1 MRKTQEELQSLMIQ
15 NNVQNIWSWSKYN
28 TYLKDPYGYLL
39 KYILKVPEDKMANAF
54 SFLGGFTHEVLEEF
68 YEDKIDNDD
77 MVKMFED
84 IIFKQKLMDIR
95 FSSGDEMN
103 DLIRVKYISC
113 IKHFF
118 KNYVKDDNAT
128 IEKFVYLKT
137 GNHLFQGY
145 VDKFHVEINEED
157 IKDSKLYID
166 DFKTST
172 MYKGSKID
180 EEKGQLLLYSI
191 ALSEMYNIPYDKITA
206 RWNFLKYV
214 AIDCTQVNEKV
225 VTMYAERNDIAEKL
239 KAKMRTWFSKSKN
252 NYSDEYFEECFAEVE
267 RLNKEEFIDT
277 DCLKNLPKDVRE
289 KFVIRDALVEI
300 TVDEDEILKFKKEL
314 DNNCNE
320 ILTKEKEYAITKN
333 DDMFWTD
340 IDAKNSFFF
349 MNLCG
354 YSAKHHLPIKKHL
367 ESLNNMGDVAFGGT
381 STNSSD
387 AEFLKNLLGD

>member
-1 MRKTQEELQSLMIQ
+1 MRKTQEELQSLMIH
-15 NNVQNIWSWSKYN
+15 NEVKNIWSWSKYN

-68 YEDKIDNDD
+68 YEDKLDNDE
-77 MVKMFED
+77 MVKRFED
-84 IIFKQKLMDIR
+84 IIFEQKLMDIR
-95 FSSGDEMN
+95 FATNDEMN

-118 KNYVKDDNAT
+118 KNYVKDGNAT

-145 VDKFHVEINEED
+145 VDKFHAEINEED
-157 IKDSKLYID
+157 VMNSKLYID

-172 MYKGSKID
+172 MYKGDKAE
-180 EEKGQLLLYSI
+180 EEKGQLLLYTI

-214 AIDCTQVNEKV
+214 AIDCLQVNGKW

-239 KAKMRTWFSKSKN
+239 KAKMRTWFTKSKN
-252 NYSDEYFEECFAEVE
+252 NYTDEYFDECFNEVTK
-267 RLNKEEFIDT
+267 LNKEMFIDA
-277 DCLKNLPKDVRE
+277 DCLKNLPEDVKD
-289 KFVIRDALVEI
+289 KFIIKDALVEI
-300 TVDEDEILKFKKEL
+300 IINEDEIIRFKKEL
-314 DNNCNE
+314 DDNCNE
-320 ILTKEKEYAITKN
+320 ILKKEQEYAITKN
-333 DDMFWTD
+333 DDLFWTD
-340 IDAKNSFFF
+340 INPKNSFFF
-349 MNLCG
+349 MSLCG

-367 ESLNNMGDVAFGGT
+367 ESLDNMGNVVFGGK
-381 STNSSD
+381 SSGD
-387 AEFLKNLLGD
+387 IDFLNNLLGD